1 MLKNRIIFLF
11 SFSLLFSHPVVK
23 NLDIDKFMG
32 RWYVFSLIPNWIES
46 GATNSYDEYTL
57 NKDGT
62 IGITYK
68 AIKNGKER
76 TVKQKGT
83 IVDKNNPAKWEIQFT
98 KPWVPFFKAPY
109 EVILLEDNYEYMVVG
124 YPDNSFGWIMTRST
138 KMELS
143 LYNNIL
149 NTLEKDFG
157 YNKNDF
163 ERVLHNNN

>member
-1 MLKNRIIFLF
+1 MLKNQIIFLF

-83 IVDKNNPAKWEIQFT
+83 IVDKKNPAIWEIQFT
-98 KPWVPFFKAPY
+98 KPWV
-109 EVILLEDNYEYMVVG
+109 
-124 YPDNSFGWIMTRST
+124 
-138 KMELS
+138 LS
-143 LYNNIL
+143 LI
-149 NTLEKDFG
+149 
-157 YNKNDF
+157 
-163 ERVLHNNN
+163 HI

>member
-1 MLKNRIIFLF
+1 MLKNQIIFLF

-83 IVDKNNPAKWEIQFT
+83 IVDKKTPAVWEIQFT

>member
-1 MLKNRIIFLF
+1 MLKNQIIFLF

-83 IVDKNNPAKWEIQFT
+83 IVDKKNPAVWEIQFT

-138 KMELS
+138 TMELS

>member
-83 IVDKNNPAKWEIQFT
+83 IVDKKNPVMVGLSTFISFVT
-98 KPWVPFFKAPY
+98 IGILPLIPF
-109 EVILLEDNYEYMVVG
+109 
-124 YPDNSFGWIMTRST
+124 IMNITDAFRISSVL
-138 KMELS
+138 MILS
-143 LYNNIL
+143 LFITGMLKSVNHGIKTLIL
-149 NTLEKDFG
+149 GSAAAFISYKVGEMFR
-157 YNKNDF
+157 
-163 ERVLHNNN
+163 E

>member
-1 MLKNRIIFLF
+1 MLKNQIIFLF

-83 IVDKNNPAKWEIQFT
+83 IVDKKNPAIWEIQFT
-98 KPWVPFFKAPY
+98 KPWGPFFKAPY

-138 KMELS
+138 TMELS

-163 ERVLHNNN
+163 QRVLHNN

>member
-1 MLKNRIIFLF
+1 
-11 SFSLLFSHPVVK
+11 
-23 NLDIDKFMG
+23 
-32 RWYVFSLIPNWIES
+32 
-46 GATNSYDEYTL
+46 
-57 NKDGT
+57 
-62 IGITYK
+62 
-68 AIKNGKER
+68 
-76 TVKQKGT
+76 
-83 IVDKNNPAKWEIQFT
+83 
-98 KPWVPFFKAPY
+98 
-109 EVILLEDNYEYMVVG
+109 MVVG

>member
-138 KMELS
+138 TMELS

-163 ERVLHNNN
+163 QRVLHNSN

>member
-1 MLKNRIIFLF
+1 MLKNQIIFLF

-83 IVDKNNPAKWEIQFT
+83 IVDKKNPAVWEIQFT

-124 YPDNSFGWIMTRST
+124 YDGSTLGWIMSRNNF
-138 KMELS
+138 MDES
-143 LYNNIL
+143 LYDEIMQE
-149 NTLEKDFG
+149 LETKFK
-157 YNKNDF
+157 YNRNQFKK
-163 ERVLHNNN
+163 VTHK

>member
-1 MLKNRIIFLF
+1 MLKNQIIFLF

>member
-1 MLKNRIIFLF
+1 MLKNQIIFLF

-98 KPWVPFFKAPY
+98 KPWVPFLKAPY

>member
-1 MLKNRIIFLF
+1 
-11 SFSLLFSHPVVK
+11 
-23 NLDIDKFMG
+23 MG

-138 KMELS
+138 TMELS

-163 ERVLHNNN
+163 QRVLHNSN

>member
-1 MLKNRIIFLF
+1 MLKNQIIFLF

-76 TVKQKGT
+76 T
-83 IVDKNNPAKWEIQFT
+83 IQ
-98 KPWVPFFKAPY
+98 
-109 EVILLEDNYEYMVVG
+109 
-124 YPDNSFGWIMTRST
+124 S
-138 KMELS
+138 
-143 LYNNIL
+143 
-149 NTLEKDFG
+149 
-157 YNKNDF
+157 
-163 ERVLHNNN
+163 

>member
-1 MLKNRIIFLF
+1 MKVNYRI
-11 SFSLLFSHPVVK
+11 
-23 NLDIDKFMG
+23 
-32 RWYVFSLIPNWIES
+32 
-46 GATNSYDEYTL
+46 
-57 NKDGT
+57 
-62 IGITYK
+62 
-68 AIKNGKER
+68 
-76 TVKQKGT
+76 
-83 IVDKNNPAKWEIQFT
+83 
-98 KPWVPFFKAPY
+98 
-109 EVILLEDNYEYMVVG
+109 ILLEDNYEYMVVG